1 MKSTLGFLKDL
12 SANNQRDWFQANK
25 KTYDQSRAEIIQ
37 LCTDVILQLSPHDP
51 DVAEINPT
59 KAIYRIYRDTRFSA
73 NKTPYKNNLGFWLSP
88 GNKKEAIAGYY
99 VHIQPSE
106 SFVAAGIYMPQSTE
120 LNAIRQEINFN
131 FSELRKI
138 LEEKSFHSTW
148 GDLMDDQL
156 KSMPRGFEKDHPAAD
171 LLKYKSF
178 VVSKRFSDK
187 EVSSPQF
194 VSQISETLTIGIP
207 LVRFINEAIS
217 MSKD

>member
-25 KTYDQSRAEIIQ
+25 KSYDQSRAEMIQ
-37 LCTDVILQLSPHDP
+37 LCSDVIQQLSSHDP
-51 DVAEINPT
+51 DIAEINPA

-88 GNKKEAIAGYY
+88 GNKKEPIAGYY

-106 SFVAAGIYMPQSTE
+106 SFVAAGIYMPQSAE

-131 FSELRKI
+131 FVELNKI
-138 LEEKSFHSTW
+138 LDDKLFASTW

-156 KSMPRGFEKDHPAAD
+156 KSMPRGFEKDHPAAQ

-194 VSQISETLTIGIP
+194 FSQVVETLAIGIP

-217 MSKD
+217 LSKD

>member
-37 LCTDVILQLSPHDP
+37 LCTDVVDQLSPHDP
-51 DVAEINPT
+51 DIAEINPS

-106 SFVAAGIYMPQSTE
+106 SFVAAGIYMPQSPE

-138 LEEKSFHSTW
+138 LEEKKFLSTW

-178 VVSKRFSDK
+178 VVSRRFSDK

-194 VSQISETLTIGIP
+194 VNQISETLEIGIP

-217 MSKD
+217 LSKD

>member
-12 SANNQRDWFQANK
+12 AANNQRDWFQANK
-25 KTYDQSRAEIIQ
+25 NTYDQSRAEIIQ
-37 LCTDVILQLSPHDP
+37 LCTDVIHQLSTHDP

-59 KAIYRIYRDTRFSA
+59 KAIHRIYRDTRFSA

-99 VHIQPSE
+99 AHIQPSE
-106 SFVAAGIYMPQSTE
+106 TFVAAGIYMAQSPE

-131 FSELRKI
+131 FEGLRKI
-138 LEEKSFHSTW
+138 LSENLFHSTW
-148 GDLMDDQL
+148 GDLMDDKL
-156 KSMPRGFEKDHPAAD
+156 KSMPRGFEKDHPASD

-187 EVSSPQF
+187 EVASAQF
-194 VSQISETLTIGIP
+194 SKLVSETLSIGIP

-217 MSKD
+217 LSKD

>member
-37 LCTDVILQLSPHDP
+37 LCTDVILQLSSHDP

-106 SFVAAGIYMPQSTE
+106 SFVAAGIYMPQSPE

-138 LEEKSFHSTW
+138 LEEKSFLSTW

-194 VSQISETLTIGIP
+194 VKQISETLAIGIP

-217 MSKD
+217 LSKD